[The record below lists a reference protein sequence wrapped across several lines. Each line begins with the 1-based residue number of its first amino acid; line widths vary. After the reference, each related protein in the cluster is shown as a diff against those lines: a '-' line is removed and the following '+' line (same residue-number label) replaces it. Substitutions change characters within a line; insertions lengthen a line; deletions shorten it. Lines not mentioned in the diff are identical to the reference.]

1 MFPDAPTMLVP
12 ALGVPAQAGR
22 AKRHIPAKIPIIFFI
37 TVSTS
42 AIKSNRSDFS
52 ERRIPMAFRESY
64 IINPIILPKPSRD
77 DLQNENKLPV
87 RIEAGCRHQR
97 L

>member
-1 MFPDAPTMLVP
+1 
-12 ALGVPAQAGR
+12 
-22 AKRHIPAKIPIIFFI
+22 
-37 TVSTS
+37 
-42 AIKSNRSDFS
+42 SNRSDFS